1 MKYTLD
7 INGIDSATSLLVE
20 QNGAVVIAGMT
31 SLGGES
37 SFSLVRYLSNGSL
50 SISPSGLVVRSSR
63 HSCLGLTIQRR
74 SSSSPMVNT
83 YSRARFL
90 PLVLNTLQ

>member
-7 INGIDSATSLLVE
+7 INGIDSTTSLLVE
-20 QNGAVVIAGMT
+20 QNGTVVIAGMT

-50 SISPSGLVVRSSR
+50 DLSFGSSGKVVSPLLSGPDHPTKIVQQPDGKKEQR
-63 HSCLGLTIQRR
+63 CLI
-74 SSSSPMVNT
+74 N
-83 YSRARFL
+83 
-90 PLVLNTLQ
+90 